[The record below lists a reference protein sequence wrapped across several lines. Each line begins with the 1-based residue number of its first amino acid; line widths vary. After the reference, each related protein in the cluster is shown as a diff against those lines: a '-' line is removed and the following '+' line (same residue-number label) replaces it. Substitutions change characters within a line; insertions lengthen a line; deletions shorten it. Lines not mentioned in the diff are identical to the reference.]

1 MIITKVSPMIITKV
15 SVFHQRTGTYTVQP
29 FFVNTSQ
36 TFDRQR
42 LQSFADPYS

>member
-1 MIITKVSPMIITKV
+1 MLNILISPMIITKV